1 MGTMVKAGSRSGKDS
16 WSSRSA
22 FVLAAIGS
30 AVGLGNLVRFPAEA
44 GANGG
49 GAFVLFY
56 IAAILLIG
64 LPVLLSETLIGHFG
78 KSSGPASYRKLAEE
92 SGASPSWD
100 WVAAL
105 GVLSAFL
112 ILSFYCV
119 LGGWVLYYIWA
130 FLGDILSNGIAGGA
144 LAGLSV
150 DEVEAVFP
158 SMISNGGLTVG
169 LDLLFLLA
177 TLFFVIR
184 GVSGGIE
191 KAAVYLMPAFFI
203 LLLAITI
210 YGAFGGGFGEAVTY
224 LFTFEPEKL
233 TGPVMLAAVG
243 QAFFSLSLGSAVMV
257 TYGAYVGG
265 DVNLSRTSLVIAG
278 ADTSVALLAGLC
290 IFPIVIAAGLSPNGG
305 LGLMFQTLPHAF
317 QEVTAGGLIG
327 LLFFIMVGF
336 AALTSSISLMEVP
349 TAWLIEKFRLTRLA
363 ASVFVTIAAGVLG
376 ALSALSMGSLSGF
389 HPLAIFDLFEGQGM
403 LDVLDTLTSRITM
416 PVCALL
422 TAIFVGWIA
431 DKRLVNAHT
440 GLSGPLLGLWRFLVA
455 WLCPIMLTGILIV
468 GLFPELVG

>member
-1 MGTMVKAGSRSGKDS
+1 MAISGSKGEKDS

-56 IAAILLIG
+56 IGAILLIG
-64 LPVLLSETLIGHFG
+64 LPVLLSETLIGRFG
-78 KSSGPASYRKLAEE
+78 KTSAPASYRKMAEE
-92 SGASPSWD
+92 SSASRLWE
-100 WVAAL
+100 WVAGL

-119 LGGWVLYYIWA
+119 LGGWVLFYIWT
-130 FLGDILSNGIAGGA
+130 FFGDILSHGLTTGA
-144 LAGLSV
+144 LSSLSV
-150 DEVEAVFP
+150 DEVEAIFP
-158 SMISNGGLTVG
+158 SMIGNGVLTVG

-184 GVSGGIE
+184 GISGGIE
-191 KAAVYLMPAFFI
+191 KAAVYLMPAFFV
-203 LLLAITI
+203 LLLAITA

-224 LFTFEPEKL
+224 LFTFEPDKL

-243 QAFFSLSLGSAVMV
+243 QAFFSLSLGVAGMV
-257 TYGAYVGG
+257 TYGAYVGN
-265 DVNLSRTSLVIAG
+265 DVNLARTSWVIAG

-317 QEVTAGGLIG
+317 QEVAGGALIG
-327 LLFFIMVGF
+327 MFFFIMVGF
-336 AALTSSISLMEVP
+336 AALTSSIALMEVP
-349 TAWLIEKFRLTRLA
+349 TAWLIEKCRLTRFV
-363 ASVFVTIAAGVLG
+363 ASMLVAIGAGVLG

-389 HPLAIFDLFEGQGM
+389 HPLAIFDLFAGQGV
-403 LDVLDTLTSRITM
+403 LDVLDTFTSRITM
-416 PVCALL
+416 PIAALF
-422 TAIFVGWIA
+422 TAVFVGWIA
-431 DKRLVNAHT
+431 DKRLVNAQS
-440 GLSGPLLGLWRFLVA
+440 GLSGVTLGLWRFLVA
-455 WLCPIMLTGILIV
+455 WLCPIALTGILIV
-468 GLFPELVG
+468 GLFPELMR